1 MSISPIKAVILAGGS
16 GTRLWPL
23 SRMQLPKQFLQL
35 QGDHTLLDSTVH
47 RLAPL
52 IKQEDVLVVTGAEH
66 AKGEAYSSLQP
77 YQTLLEPEGRNTAP
91 AIALAA
97 AWLQL
102 YGGEDDPVMVVLPAD
117 HIIKDTQAF
126 QNALQQ
132 AIEGAKQGSLVTF
145 GIKPTRADTG
155 FGYIEVAPNSGEDTT
170 LTPVVQFTEKPDEP
184 TAQQYLE
191 NGNHLWNSGMFVWKA
206 SSILKE
212 IDQHLPEVSQKIE
225 EVMSEWQ
232 ARSVSSGSEGQTMLA
247 SDGVDRGLWSQL
259 PNISIDY
266 GVLEKSDNVML
277 IPCDIGWSDVGSW
290 DALHEVSEQDQCR
303 NAIQGRV
310 IAKDCHNS
318 LIHSN
323 QRLVAA
329 VGVED
334 LCIVETQDALLVTK
348 RGESQRVREIVDE
361 LKQDDSAQEHLYH
374 CTVNR
379 PWGSYTVLEE
389 HDGYKMKRITV
400 VPGASLSL
408 QSHQHRSEH
417 WIVVSG
423 TATVIRNEKIE
434 TISKNQSTYIPIGM
448 RHRLE
453 NRGKIPLAIIEV
465 QVGDYLE
472 EDDIERFCDTYG
484 RS

>member
-1 MSISPIKAVILAGGS
+1 MTIKAVILAGGS

-102 YGGEDDPVMVVLPAD
+102 YGDEEDPVMVVLPAD
-117 HIIKDTQAF
+117 HIIKDTDAF

-145 GIKPTRADTG
+145 GIKPTRGDTG
-155 FGYIEVAPNSGEDTT
+155 FGYIEVAPNSGEDAS

-206 SSILKE
+206 SAILKE
-212 IDQHLPEVSQKIE
+212 IDQHLPELSQKIE

-232 ARSVSSGSEGQTMLA
+232 VRSISSGSERQVMPA
-247 SDGVDRGLWSQL
+247 SEGVDRDLWSRL
-259 PNISIDY
+259 PNISID
-266 GVLEKSDNVML
+266 EAFQTN
-277 IPCDIGWSDVGSW
+277 IP
-290 DALHEVSEQDQCR
+290 EF
-303 NAIQGRV
+303 
-310 IAKDCHNS
+310 
-318 LIHSN
+318 
-323 QRLVAA
+323 QRWFPFSRYCCA
-329 VGVED
+329 
-334 LCIVETQDALLVTK
+334 
-348 RGESQRVREIVDE
+348 
-361 LKQDDSAQEHLYH
+361 
-374 CTVNR
+374 
-379 PWGSYTVLEE
+379 
-389 HDGYKMKRITV
+389 
-400 VPGASLSL
+400 
-408 QSHQHRSEH
+408 
-417 WIVVSG
+417 VVSSG
-423 TATVIRNEKIE
+423 FSVN
-434 TISKNQSTYIPIGM
+434 
-448 RHRLE
+448 
-453 NRGKIPLAIIEV
+453 
-465 QVGDYLE
+465 
-472 EDDIERFCDTYG
+472 
-484 RS
+484 

>member
-1 MSISPIKAVILAGGS
+1 
-16 GTRLWPL
+16 
-23 SRMQLPKQFLQL
+23 
-35 QGDHTLLDSTVH
+35 
-47 RLAPL
+47 
-52 IKQEDVLVVTGAEH
+52 
-66 AKGEAYSSLQP
+66 
-77 YQTLLEPEGRNTAP
+77 
-91 AIALAA
+91 
-97 AWLQL
+97 
-102 YGGEDDPVMVVLPAD
+102 
-117 HIIKDTQAF
+117 
-126 QNALQQ
+126 
-132 AIEGAKQGSLVTF
+132 
-145 GIKPTRADTG
+145 
-155 FGYIEVAPNSGEDTT
+155 
-170 LTPVVQFTEKPDEP
+170 
-184 TAQQYLE
+184 
-191 NGNHLWNSGMFVWKA
+191 
-206 SSILKE
+206 
-212 IDQHLPEVSQKIE
+212 
-225 EVMSEWQ
+225 MSEWQ

-423 TATVIRNEKIE
+423 TATVIRNEMIE

-453 NRGKIPLAIIEV
+453 NREKIPLAIIEV

>member
-1 MSISPIKAVILAGGS
+1 
-16 GTRLWPL
+16 
-23 SRMQLPKQFLQL
+23 
-35 QGDHTLLDSTVH
+35 
-47 RLAPL
+47 
-52 IKQEDVLVVTGAEH
+52 
-66 AKGEAYSSLQP
+66 
-77 YQTLLEPEGRNTAP
+77 
-91 AIALAA
+91 
-97 AWLQL
+97 
-102 YGGEDDPVMVVLPAD
+102 
-117 HIIKDTQAF
+117 
-126 QNALQQ
+126 
-132 AIEGAKQGSLVTF
+132 
-145 GIKPTRADTG
+145 
-155 FGYIEVAPNSGEDTT
+155 
-170 LTPVVQFTEKPDEP
+170 
-184 TAQQYLE
+184 
-191 NGNHLWNSGMFVWKA
+191 
-206 SSILKE
+206 
-212 IDQHLPEVSQKIE
+212 
-225 EVMSEWQ
+225 MSEWQ

-277 IPCDIGWSDVGSW
+277 VPCDIGWSDVGSW

-334 LCIVETQDALLVTK
+334 LCVVETQDALLVTK

-361 LKQDDSAQEHLYH
+361 LKQDNSAQEHLYH

-389 HDGYKMKRITV
+389 QEGYKMKRITV

-423 TATVIRNEKIE
+423 TATITRDNQIE
-434 TISKNQSTYIPIGM
+434 TVSNNQSTYIPIGM
-448 RHRLE
+448 KHRLE
-453 NRGKIPLAIIEV
+453 NRGKIPLEIIEV
-465 QVGDYLE
+465 QVGEYLG
-472 EDDIERFCDTYG
+472 EDDIQRYSDTYG
-484 RS
+484 RVEL